1 MFGMFVIE
9 GRLNGELVFTRTTPA
24 RQGIEA
30 LINEG
35 LSALQA
41 ADADDNDY
49 IEVLRYYPDDPTD
62 NEPEVVGIVFIRD
75 GYITDYTDELDL
87 GIETPPEIMERSIPA
102 EPIPSESSEPT
113 EAGEANGD
121 YWNQATEELL

>member
-1 MFGMFVIE
+1 MFVIE

-87 GIETPPEIMERSIPA
+87 GIETPPEIMERSIP
-102 EPIPSESSEPT
+102 ESEDSGGAS
-113 EAGEANGD
+113 GD

>member
-1 MFGMFVIE
+1 MFVIE

-41 ADADDNDY
+41 ANADDNDY

-62 NEPEVVGIVFIRD
+62 NEPEVVGLVFIRD
-75 GYITDYTDELDL
+75 GYITEYSDVLDI
-87 GIETPPEIMERSIPA
+87 GMETPPEIMERSISPEPESA
-102 EPIPSESSEPT
+102 EAVET
-113 EAGEANGD
+113 DGD

>member
-1 MFGMFVIE
+1 MFVMFVIE
-9 GRLNGELVFTRTTPA
+9 GRIGGELVFTRTTPA
-24 RQGIEA
+24 LQGIDA

-49 IEVLRYYPDDPTD
+49 IEVLRYYPEDPSD

-87 GIETPPEIMERSIPA
+87 GIDTPAEIMERS
-102 EPIPSESSEPT
+102 EIPSSKSEESES
-113 EAGEANGD
+113 
-121 YWNQATEELL
+121 YWDQATEELL

>member
-1 MFGMFVIE
+1 MFVIE

-49 IEVLRYYPDDPTD
+49 IEVLRYYPDDLTD

-102 EPIPSESSEPT
+102 EPSE

>member
-1 MFGMFVIE
+1 MFVIE

-87 GIETPPEIMERSIPA
+87 GIETPPEIMGRSIPA
-102 EPIPSESSEPT
+102 EPTPSESSEP
-113 EAGEANGD
+113 ADGD

>member
-62 NEPEVVGIVFIRD
+62 NEPEVVGLVFIRD

-102 EPIPSESSEPT
+102 EPIPSESSKET
-113 EAGEANGD
+113 NGD

>member
-49 IEVLRYYPDDPTD
+49 IEVLRYYPDDPTE

-87 GIETPPEIMERSIPA
+87 GIETPPEIMERSIPE
-102 EPIPSESSEPT
+102 EPSD
-113 EAGEANGD
+113 GD

>member
-1 MFGMFVIE
+1 MFVIE

-102 EPIPSESSEPT
+102 ESSEPA
-113 EAGEANGD
+113 ESSDGD

>member
-1 MFGMFVIE
+1 MFVIE
-9 GRLNGELVFTRTTPA
+9 GRLNGELFFTRTTPA

-49 IEVLRYYPDDPTD
+49 IEVLRYYPDDLTN
-62 NEPEVVGIVFIRD
+62 NEPEVIGIIFLRD

-87 GIETPPEIMERSIPA
+87 GIETPPEIMERSIP
-102 EPIPSESSEPT
+102 SESQSEDS
-113 EAGEANGD
+113 GD